1 MKEETIKEKARLAD
15 LMAEASAMKQKK
27 LQELATE
34 ELKIKMEIEQV
45 KARIKVMEGEEQ
57 KFKKMANQEDLDN
70 ELSEKLQFPQEDLN
84 YLWQKVRL
92 G

>member
-1 MKEETIKEKARLAD
+1 MKEETIKEKVRLAD

>member
-1 MKEETIKEKARLAD
+1 
-15 LMAEASAMKQKK
+15 MAEASAMKQKK

-34 ELKIKMEIEQV
+34 ELKIKMEIEQL
-45 KARIKVMEGEEQ
+45 KARVKVMEGEEQ

>member
-45 KARIKVMEGEEQ
+45 KARVKVMEGEEQ

>member
-15 LMAEASAMKQKK
+15 LMAEASTMKQKK

-45 KARIKVMEGEEQ
+45 KARVKVMEGEEQ

>member
-1 MKEETIKEKARLAD
+1 
-15 LMAEASAMKQKK
+15 MAEASAMKQKK

-34 ELKIKMEIEQV
+34 ELKIKMEIEQL
-45 KARIKVMEGEEQ
+45 KARVKVMEGEEQ
-57 KFKKMANQEDLDN
+57 KLKKMANQEDLDN

>member
-45 KARIKVMEGEEQ
+45 KARVKVMEREEQ

>member
-1 MKEETIKEKARLAD
+1 
-15 LMAEASAMKQKK
+15 MKQKK

-34 ELKIKMEIEQV
+34 ELKIKMEIEQL
-45 KARIKVMEGEEQ
+45 KARVKVMEGEEQ

>member
-1 MKEETIKEKARLAD
+1 MKKETIKEKARLAD

-45 KARIKVMEGEEQ
+45 KARVKVMEGEEQ